1 MKIIK
6 KGRPKTFDKH
16 NADNVAMHVYWREGM
31 DNVSLN
37 EICRK
42 IGESKPSV
50 YREYGGEDGLKA
62 SALKLYLDKRVN
74 ILAEYLSAENTFVEN
89 IESALNF
96 LINSHF
102 DDENLYPCLYN
113 KESWFPSK
121 SMSSKCRKIIYKKDK
136 EILFKLK
143 NMLTAAIESGEISNE
158 IDVNVFTNYI
168 HHQLKLI
175 ATLSNNK
182 VPKEILNGM
191 VSLIMEPLKKS

>member
-1 MKIIK
+1 
-6 KGRPKTFDKH
+6 
-16 NADNVAMHVYWREGM
+16 
-31 DNVSLN
+31 
-37 EICRK
+37 
-42 IGESKPSV
+42 
-50 YREYGGEDGLKA
+50 
-62 SALKLYLDKRVN
+62 
-74 ILAEYLSAENTFVEN
+74 
-89 IESALNF
+89 
-96 LINSHF
+96 
-102 DDENLYPCLYN
+102 
-113 KESWFPSK
+113 
-121 SMSSKCRKIIYKKDK
+121 MSSKCRKIIYKKDK